1 MGPVWAI
8 QIGVIRFFFEAFYIF
23 AFGLFFFH
31 FILGSAGNVDK
42 DSNQSFSNP
51 NQTKRFNKYGHQQ
64 QQPQSN
70 PQSCNYFFF

>member
-1 MGPVWAI
+1 MGPVWAT
-8 QIGVIRFFFEAFYIF
+8 QIDVIRFFLLLLFVF
-23 AFGLFFFH
+23 LVNFFF
-31 FILGSAGNVDK
+31 FVLGSAGNVDK

-70 PQSCNYFFF
+70 PQSCN